1 MNNVRFFTIL
11 LCALLS
17 ISALSGQEV
26 TISQEVLLKD
36 ESAYSLLGKIDDRIL
51 LLKNKPYSQE
61 LSIYDEGL
69 TFVQSVPIDLEQNRE
84 YLLGVT
90 RSDYD
95 FTLIYTYRDRE
106 TKFVKASKFNKKGD
120 LLLTDTIEVL
130 PNELMD
136 GYYALKSSDDERF
149 IVLYQFTRDRSIKM
163 FLYDCREMKV
173 ERLNEI
179 EINEINAKRDFRAI
193 EVSNSGDIY
202 IVFERYGYKFKLRDH
217 FLQLLEI
224 NRDGSTFES
233 KIPMS
238 NRYKIDV
245 KIVVDNYNN
254 NAKLVG
260 LYGSEYDNVSEGYF
274 VSDLETV
281 KYIPYSND
289 REDII
294 INQNVHL
301 MHGLENYRLMDVVLR
316 RDGGTVLVIEKNLE
330 FFRSSPYGRDPLG
343 GYRTGIVDYIAE
355 DILVIN
361 AKPNGEIAWKSV
373 LPKRQ
378 ISQDDN
384 GVYSSYFL
392 FITNSKL
399 HFIFNDEI
407 KTNNTVSEYVLN
419 PLGIY
424 ERNAVL
430 STVNQKLKLRIKSAI
445 QTSAD
450 SFVMI
455 SERSNRLN
463 IVKVQY

>member
-1 MNNVRFFTIL
+1 MRILLISFFTL
-11 LCALLS
+11 LIAASLQ
-17 ISALSGQEV
+17 GQEV
-26 TISQEVLLKD
+26 TISQEVILKD
-36 ESAYSLLGKIDDRIL
+36 ESAYSLLGKVDDHIL
-51 LLKNKPYSQE
+51 LLKNKSYAQE

-69 TFVQSVPIDLEQNRE
+69 TFIQSVLIDLEENRE

-95 FTLIYTYRDRE
+95 FTIIYTYRDRDVRY
-106 TKFVKASKFNKKGD
+106 VKASKFNKNGN
-120 LLLTDTIEVL
+120 LLFTDTIETL

-136 GYYALKSSDDERF
+136 GYYELKASENERYV
-149 IVLYQFTRDRSIKM
+149 VLYEFSRDRSIKLH
-163 FLYDCREMKV
+163 LYDCQEMKV
-173 ERLNEI
+173 VRLNEI
-179 EINEINAKRDFRAI
+179 EVDEISARRDFRSI
-193 EVSNSGDIY
+193 EVSNKGDIF
-202 IVFERYGYKFKLRDH
+202 IVFERYGYKFRLSDH
-217 FLQLLEI
+217 YLHMLEL
-224 NRDGSTFES
+224 NRDGNVYES
-233 KIPMS
+233 KIPM
-238 NRYKIDV
+238 NDRYKIDV
-245 KIVVDNYNN
+245 KIIVDNFNN
-254 NAKLVG
+254 QTKLVG
-260 LYGSEYDNVSEGYF
+260 LYGSEFDNVSEGYF
-274 VSDLETV
+274 ISDLNHI
-281 KYIPYSND
+281 KYVPYSND

-316 RDGGTVLVIEKNLE
+316 QDGGTVLVIEKNLE

-361 AKPNGEIAWKSV
+361 AMPNGEIAWKSI

-378 ISQDDN
+378 VSQDDN

-392 FITNSKL
+392 FQTDSKL

-419 PLGIY
+419 PIGVY

-445 QTSAD
+445 QTSANT
-450 SFVMI
+450 FLMI
-455 SERSNRLN
+455 SERNNRLN
-463 IVKVQY
+463 IVKVKY